1 MAIPGKPGWGMV
13 LKIIRLACLMPLLVA
28 CGSDNASQDQQA
40 ESVSNEPMTV
50 EEARTVY
57 TLNCASCHG
66 PDGKLKGS
74 NAADLSVSTMNPKQV
89 EHTIRNGND
98 KGMMPYKEIL
108 TKREIDGLVEF
119 VQTLREE

>member
-1 MAIPGKPGWGMV
+1 MV
-13 LKIIRLACLMPLLVA
+13 LRIIRLACLIPLLVA
-28 CGSDNASQDQQA
+28 CGSDNASEDQKA

-50 EEARTVY
+50 EETRTVY
-57 TLNCASCHG
+57 ILNCASCHG

-74 NAADLSVSTMNPKQV
+74 NAADLSVSTLNPKQI
-89 EHTIRNGND
+89 EDMIRDGND

-108 TKREIDGLVEF
+108 TKREISGLVEF